1 MAESELWNLNFHHTI
16 GVGRRRKFDFG
27 TDGHCYHGV
36 FQRVAWD
43 NALFG
48 RSFGVFYQGLISQQ
62 FDGNM
67 KSGSLDANQEQP
79 S

>member
-1 MAESELWNLNFHHTI
+1 MELELPPHHLSL
-16 GVGRRRKFDFG
+16 VGRRREFDFG
-27 TDGHCYHGV
+27 TDGKCYHGG
-36 FQRVAWD
+36 FQRAAWD
-43 NALFG
+43 KALLG